1 MIALYNTNAT
11 RNPNAY
17 LTLAVEAALRALV
30 GADGVLRVDE
40 RTLAREAA
48 TGAHALLLCIDGQ
61 RLNAGLIAR
70 VKPGFRRV
78 VLWAFEDPFMLD
90 YNLANAALFDL
101 VFTNDPSCVAAYGG
115 RGHYLPLAASRM
127 LHHRE
132 VLPDA
137 KLRHDIFF
145 AGTMWPNRIATLRR
159 VIAAFPDASMKLVCP
174 TNEYLPPLP
183 PQIASRAITRPISHE
198 AFVDFANASRVT
210 LTLFRDY
217 ASHGASGL
225 ATAPGP
231 RLFELGLAGTAQ
243 VVQRPDGLPAA
254 QFAAIDGIL
263 LECRAALVDRIGDV
277 LADTGLRAALA
288 RSAQLSVLAAH
299 GYEHRLRRLLEL
311 SLDEDAAA
319 PPPVRATIRTAAR
332 TDARTNAGER
342 RLRVLMC
349 THSTMHN
356 QVWGGVEVYQQMLCG
371 QLEREVE
378 VLFWMRGDDG
388 CRLLDARGAVLERF
402 DGEAIGWLDVLC
414 DPFEEAHF
422 SDVLTSYDVD
432 VVHFQHLGH
441 HAASLPLIAR
451 ASGVGTL
458 LSVHDFFLVCARYT
472 LLDHEQKFCD
482 IGVRPISACTIC
494 LARAEGL
501 PAGAQQQRRGFM
513 EQVLGAIDLLLFG
526 SRQSEELVLRIY
538 PQTRSTRRLVM
549 GVPAPAGPLPHA
561 AAPPRRRRTD
571 LDVLDVVVVGNF
583 LRIKGAD
590 TVLQVIEA
598 AAPHLFR
605 FHILGAAEPH
615 YHEVLRTLGTRVSYH
630 GRYAPGEAPLTQGQV
645 ALHLSIWPETWC
657 ISLSEVWQAGLI
669 PIVTDIGALGE
680 RVSHGVDGFK
690 VRVGDASAV
699 LDLLEVL
706 RANPGLRETLRG
718 GIGPHLWADR
728 DAYAARILEEY
739 RALAPKARL
748 GTGRPLGLDV
758 GQLHLLATRRWKEIA
773 APRNILDAQAGAG
786 LKLELPQSIAGW
798 ASIQRCRAYVDA
810 ICDAEIDPLAHD
822 DDERQAAGFEPADR
836 FSIKGWVFEP
846 GASQAGQVFVCLIHG
861 SGRHVVF
868 LDAERQPRPD
878 VQAIHP
884 GAPLRSGYAAE
895 VRLAGRWAD
904 GEYGVGVIVVTGGL
918 AAFQLCRHQLWFL
931 DGRVVRLAAAATDP
945 ASVLRAFACVF
956 SCSPLAEHFIAA
968 RSGAR
973 GRGRAAPEA
982 GRGPSP
988 DRVEKRRAEGSGGR
1002 PLQE

>member
-1 MIALYNTNAT
+1 MILLYNTNAT

-17 LTLAVEAALRALV
+17 LTLAVEAALRSLV
-30 GADGVLRVDE
+30 GAEGVRRVDE

-48 TGAHALLLCIDGQ
+48 SRVHALLLCIDGQ

-70 VKPGFRRV
+70 VKPAFRRV

-90 YNLANAALFDL
+90 YNLAHASLFDL
-101 VFTNDPSCVAAYGG
+101 VFTNDPSCVAAYGA
-115 RGHYLPLAASRM
+115 RGHYLPLAGSRM
-127 LHHRE
+127 LHHRD
-132 VLPDA
+132 VLPDP

-145 AGTMWPNRIATLRR
+145 AGTMWPNRVAVLRR

-198 AFVDFANASRVT
+198 AFVGFANASRVT

-217 ASHGASGL
+217 ASHGASAL
-225 ATAPGP
+225 AHAPGP

-254 QFAAIDGIL
+254 PFAAIDGIL
-263 LECRAALVDRIGDV
+263 LDHGEALVTRIGDV
-277 LADTGLRAALA
+277 LADTELRTSLA
-288 RSAQLSVLAAH
+288 RLAQRSVLASH

-311 SLDEDAAA
+311 SLADDASDA
-319 PPPVRATIRTAAR
+319 PPATMRSTVP
-332 TDARTNAGER
+332 ER

-349 THSTMHN
+349 THSTIRN
-356 QVWGGVEVYQQMLCG
+356 QVWGGVEVYQQMLCD
-371 QLEREVE
+371 QLEQEAE
-378 VLFWMRGDDG
+378 VLFWIRGEEG
-388 CRLLDARGAVLERF
+388 CELLDSRGATLERF
-402 DGEAIGWLDVLC
+402 DGAPIGWLDVLC
-414 DPFEEAHF
+414 DPFEETHF

-451 ASGVGTL
+451 AAGVGTL
-458 LSVHDFFLVCARYT
+458 LSVHDFFLVCARYN

-482 IGVRPISACTIC
+482 IGARSISACTIC

-501 PAGAQQQRRGFM
+501 PAGVQQQRRGFM
-513 EQVLGAIDLLLFG
+513 EQVLGAVDLLLFG
-526 SRQSEELVLRIY
+526 SRQSEALVLRIY
-538 PQTRSTRRLVM
+538 PQTRSIRRLVM
-549 GVPAPAGPLPHA
+549 GVPAPAPPLPHA
-561 AAPPRRRRTD
+561 AIATRHDRRTD
-571 LDVLDVVVVGNF
+571 PDVLDVVVMGNF

-598 AAPHLFR
+598 APPHLFR

-615 YHEVLRTLGTRVSYH
+615 YHEVLRALGPRVTYH
-630 GRYAPGEAPLTQGQV
+630 GRYAPGDAALSHGQV
-645 ALHLSIWPETWC
+645 ALHLSIWPETYC

-690 VRVGDASAV
+690 VRVGDAGAV

-706 RANPGLRETLRG
+706 RANPGLRETLRR
-718 GIGPHLWADR
+718 GIGPHLWADA
-728 DAYAARILEEY
+728 DAYAARILGEY
-739 RALAPKARL
+739 RALAPRVRL
-748 GTGRPLGLDV
+748 GTGGPLGLDV
-758 GQLHLLATRRWKEIA
+758 DQLHLLATRRWKEIA
-773 APRNILDAQAGAG
+773 PPRNILEHQPGAG
-786 LKLELPQSIAGW
+786 LMLDLPPSIVEW

-810 ICDAEIDPLAHD
+810 ICGEETDPLARDD
-822 DDERQAAGFEPADR
+822 DDEPATAAFRPVDR
-836 FSIKGWVFEP
+836 FSMTGWVFQP
-846 GASQAGQVFVCLIHG
+846 GASQAGQAFVCLIHR

-868 LDAERQPRPD
+868 LEAGRQPRAD

-884 GAPLRSGYAAE
+884 EAPLRSGYAAE
-895 VRLAGRWAD
+895 VRLAGKWPD
-904 GEYGVGVIVVTGGL
+904 GAYGIGVIVVPSGR

-956 SCSPLAEHFIAA
+956 SCSPLAERFIAA
-968 RSGAR
+968 RSEACR
-973 GRGRAAPEA
+973 EPPTDTDGRELAAPEA
-982 GRGPSP
+982 GRGSGP
-988 DRVEKRRAEGSGGR
+988 DRVENRRAEGSGGR

>member
-1 MIALYNTNAT
+1 MILLYNTNAT

-17 LTLAVEAALRALV
+17 LTLAVEAALRTLV
-30 GADGVLRVDE
+30 GGDGVLRVDE

-48 TGAHALLLCIDGQ
+48 SGAHALLLCIDGQ

-70 VKPGFRRV
+70 VKPAFRRV
-78 VLWAFEDPFMLD
+78 VLWVFEDPFMLD
-90 YNLANAALFDL
+90 YNLASARLFDL

-145 AGTMWPNRIATLRR
+145 AGTMWPNRIATLRA
-159 VIAAFPDASMKLVCP
+159 VIEAFPDASMKLVCP

-198 AFVDFANASRVT
+198 AFVGFANASRVT

-243 VVQRPDGLPAA
+243 VVQHPEGLPATR
-254 QFAAIDGIL
+254 FDVIDGIL
-263 LECRAALVDRIGDV
+263 LARREGLVTRIGDV
-277 LADTGLRAALA
+277 LADPKLRDALA
-288 RSAQLSVLAAH
+288 HLAQRSVLAAH

-311 SLDEDAAA
+311 SLDAADPPPMATTLAAA
-319 PPPVRATIRTAAR
+319 GA
-332 TDARTNAGER
+332 R

-349 THSTMHN
+349 THSTIHD
-356 QVWGGVEVYQQMLCG
+356 QVWGGVEVYQQMLCS
-371 QLEREVE
+371 QLEHEVE
-378 VLFWMRGDDG
+378 VLFWTRGDDG
-388 CRLLDARGAVLERF
+388 CRLLDARGATLERF

-422 SDVLTSYDVD
+422 SDVLTGYDVD

-458 LSVHDFFLVCARYT
+458 LSVHDFFLVCARYN

-482 IGVRPISACTIC
+482 IGNRSISACTIC
-494 LARAEGL
+494 LGRAEGL

-526 SRQSEELVLRIY
+526 SRQSEDLVLRIY
-538 PQTRSTRRLVM
+538 PQTRAIRRLVM
-549 GVPAPAGPLPHA
+549 GIPAPARPLPPA
-561 AAPPRRRRTD
+561 AATPQRRSAD

-605 FHILGAAEPH
+605 FHILGLAEPH
-615 YHEVLRTLGTRVSYH
+615 YHEVLHALGARVTYH
-630 GRYAPGEAPLTQGQV
+630 GRYPPGELPLFQGQV

-699 LDLLEVL
+699 LDLLEML
-706 RANPGLRETLRG
+706 RANAPLRETLRR
-718 GIGPHLWADR
+718 GIGPHLWADA
-728 DAYAARILEEY
+728 DGYAARIVEEY
-739 RALAPKARL
+739 RALAPQARL
-748 GTGRPLGLDV
+748 ATARPLGLDV
-758 GQLHLLATRRWKEIA
+758 GQLHLLATRSWKQIA
-773 APRNILDAQAGAG
+773 APRGILDALPSGG
-786 LKLELPQSIAGW
+786 PKLDLPQSIVQW
-798 ASIQRCRAYVDA
+798 ASVQRCRAYVDA
-810 ICDAEIDPLAHD
+810 VCGEETDPLAD
-822 DDERQAAGFEPADR
+822 DDEVPGAAAFEPVDR
-836 FSIKGWVFEP
+836 FSITGWVFRP
-846 GASQAGQVFVCLIHG
+846 GSSQAGQVFVCLIHRG
-861 SGRHVVF
+861 LRHVMF
-868 LDAERQPRPD
+868 LEAGRQPRAD
-878 VQAIHP
+878 VRAIHP
-884 GAPLRSGYAAE
+884 EAPLRSGYAAE
-895 VRLAGRWAD
+895 MRLAGKWTD
-904 GEYGVGVIVVTGGL
+904 GAYDIGVIVVTGGQ
-918 AAFQLCRHQLWFL
+918 AAFQLCRRQVWFL
-931 DGRVVRLAAAATDP
+931 DGRVVRLAAAAAEP
-945 ASVLRAFACVF
+945 AAVLRGFACVF
-956 SCSPLAEHFIAA
+956 SSSPLAERFIAA
-968 RSGAR
+968 GA
-973 GRGRAAPEA
+973 GRGPAAPEA
-982 GRGPSP
+982 GRGPGA
-988 DRVEKRRAEGSGGR
+988 DRVEKRRAERSGGR